1 MHSHLPGSIRLLAL
15 LLALDILLDSGL
27 PLVFVALVQG
37 VDLSPGGDLHV
48 GVCEDELPDGGV
60 EHESVDLLV
69 DGDDHHGGAA
79 VEGVPRGH
87 HLAPRL
93 EGGGGRRLLALLQ
106 LVDAEDGADGDE
118 AVDVGAAVE
127 GVEGDDVPVE
137 SKLESLEY

>member
-1 MHSHLPGSIRLLAL
+1 MDEVAEEIRGDTLIIWRNHVILNYRPFTMHLPSSIRLLAL

-48 GVCEDELPDGGV
+48 GVSEDKLPDGGV
-60 EHESVDLLV
+60 EHEAVDLLV
-69 DGDDHHGGAA
+69 DGDHHHGGAA

-93 EGGGGRRLLALLQ
+93 EG
-106 LVDAEDGADGDE
+106 
-118 AVDVGAAVE
+118 
-127 GVEGDDVPVE
+127 
-137 SKLESLEY
+137 